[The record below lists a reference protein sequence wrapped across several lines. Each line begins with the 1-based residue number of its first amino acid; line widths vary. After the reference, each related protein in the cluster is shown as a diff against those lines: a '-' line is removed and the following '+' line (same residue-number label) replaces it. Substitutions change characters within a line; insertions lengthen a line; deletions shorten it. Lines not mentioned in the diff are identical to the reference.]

1 LKKEFKIK
9 NSEILAIIPARGGSK
24 GINKKNIKK
33 LKGKPLLEYT
43 STAALKSK
51 YISRVI
57 LSTEDKEISKIGR
70 DLGVEVPFLR
80 SKNLA
85 KDTTPSLI
93 VFKEVLKI
101 LKKKENYIPDY
112 VVILQPTSPFRT
124 TDHIDEAIFSFLN
137 STSDSLVSVVE
148 VPHNFNPLTTMKLN
162 KNKILKNFIESKKP
176 IFQRQKKPKFYAR
189 NGAAIYITT
198 PDCILNKNSLL
209 GKKIMGFT
217 MSKLDSIDIDDNEDW
232 TLAEALLNDQ

>member
-1 LKKEFKIK
+1 MKKKSKVK

-24 GINKKNIKK
+24 GISRKNIKK

-70 DLGVEVPFLR
+70 DLGIEVPFLR

-93 VFKEVLKI
+93 VFKEVLTI
-101 LKKKENYIPDY
+101 LKEKENYLPDY

-124 TDHIDEAIFSFLN
+124 TDHIDKAIFLFLN

-148 VPHNFNPLTTMKLN
+148 VPHNFNPLTTMRLN
-162 KNKILKNFIESKKP
+162 KNKILKNFIESKNQFFSVRKNLN
-176 IFQRQKKPKFYAR
+176 FMLGMVQRY
-189 NGAAIYITT
+189 T
-198 PDCILNKNSLL
+198 LL
-209 GKKIMGFT
+209 HQIVF
-217 MSKLDSIDIDDNEDW
+217 
-232 TLAEALLNDQ
+232 